1 MDATPDIVVIS
12 SPRRVIRSRRTQ
24 PSITPILIP
33 LARFRITLRST
44 LRVLRVTRL
53 PNYQLALRARFLAPR
68 NVGKSILEDCWAEA
82 HLCFFNQI
90 FYKKILFDFGLSWM
104 KSGPPRVHQESPLDV
119 SYSLF
124 LHPCLRC
131 RDNDCLHK
139 QPKLSSDSRSLPRM
153 I

>member
-1 MDATPDIVVIS
+1 MPWTRLLVVII
-12 SPRRVIRSRRTQ
+12 SPRRVIRSQRTQ

-33 LARFRITLRST
+33 LIRFRTTLRST

-68 NVGKSILEDCWAEA
+68 NVGKSILEDRRAEA
-82 HLCFFNQI
+82 RFCFFIQI
-90 FYKKILFDFGLSWM
+90 YKILFEFCLSCM

-124 LHPCLRC
+124 IHPCLRY
-131 RDNDCLHK
+131 RDNDY
-139 QPKLSSDSRSLPRM
+139 SLE
-153 I
+153 